1 MRCVGSSQGPRIL
14 GGGDAVHLAEFRPW
28 LDEWTC
34 AVAEKPF
41 EVDVDVSADAVRS
54 CLDGVARGPVP
65 VA

>member
-34 AVAEKPF
+34 AVADKPL
-41 EVDVDVSADAVRS
+41 DASADAVRS